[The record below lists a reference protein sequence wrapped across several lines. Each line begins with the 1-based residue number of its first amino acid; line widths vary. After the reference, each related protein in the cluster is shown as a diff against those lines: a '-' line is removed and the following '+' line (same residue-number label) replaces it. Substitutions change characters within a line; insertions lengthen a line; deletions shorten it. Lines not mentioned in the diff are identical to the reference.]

1 MNNDKLLYLKAL
13 CKEKGSDKKVV
24 KEIKEAIEFLNKSN
38 GFQEFTFRADVLPKD
53 PISDLLEGREFILKN
68 TEDFLHTAID
78 YSMVDKINDIIGS
91 EK

>member
-13 CKEKGSDKKVV
+13 CKEKGSDEKVV
-24 KEIKEAIEFLNKSN
+24 KEIKEAVDFLNRTN
-38 GFQEFTFRADVLPKD
+38 GFNEFTYKPEVKVKD
-53 PISDLLEGREFILKN
+53 PITDLIEGREFILKN
-68 TEDFLHTAID
+68 TEDFLSYAID

>member
-13 CKEKGSDKKVV
+13 CKEKGSDEKVA
-24 KEIKEAIEFLNKSN
+24 KEIREAIEFFKVSGIN
-38 GFQEFTFRADVLPKD
+38 EFELKPEVKPKD
-53 PISDLLEGREFILKN
+53 PITDLIEGRNFILKN
-68 TEDFLHTAID
+68 TEEFLNYAVD